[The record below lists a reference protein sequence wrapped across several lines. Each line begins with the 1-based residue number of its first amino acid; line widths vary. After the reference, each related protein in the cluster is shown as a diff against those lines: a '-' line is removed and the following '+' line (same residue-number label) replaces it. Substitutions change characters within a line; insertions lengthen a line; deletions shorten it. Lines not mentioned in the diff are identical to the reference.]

1 MVDKKSKI
9 VSFGDS
15 FIFGYEIEGNYD
27 GSMGWPGIAAK
38 ELGREFVSR
47 ASPGS
52 SNSSICRRILD
63 YYSDSKNCNDV
74 AVINWTWTHRWAYFI
89 NKYNLNTWINFG
101 PTTSKE
107 PFADLQE
114 IENID
119 LKNNSISKN
128 FKKKILICEMLA
140 IETNHQENLQKMYLE
155 YISDNEMLNKFNS
168 LQSLYCAVSFMI
180 QKNIKFVQ
188 TNIDSELFET
198 RWFCDGYISELQKY
212 ILRHMNSFDGLNF
225 LDWSREKNFKIT
237 EPGWHPLE
245 DAHYA
250 AAEYWLPTYKKLLN
264 ID

>member
-27 GSMGWPGIAAK
+27 GSAGWPSVVAK
-38 ELGREFVSR
+38 KLDVNYECK

-52 SNSSICRRILD
+52 SNQSILRRILE
-63 YYSDSKNCNDV
+63 YYSNEKNLNDL
-74 AVINWTWTHRWAYFI
+74 AVINWTWAHRWAYFI
-89 NKYNLNTWINFG
+89 NKHNLNTWINFG
-101 PTTSKE
+101 PKKINSPLVEFLEVEHLNLKTKDFSEIFKKE
-107 PFADLQE
+107 KRDL
-114 IENID
+114 
-119 LKNNSISKN
+119 SKN
-128 FKKKILICEMLA
+128 LDDKWQM
-140 IETNHQENLQKMYLE
+140 QLQQMYLE

-188 TNIDSELFET
+188 TNMDSELFET
-198 RWFCDGYISELQKY
+198 KWFCDGYISELQKY
-212 ILRHMNSFDGLNF
+212 ILPHMNSFDGLNF

-237 EPGWHPLE
+237 KPGWHPLE
-245 DAHYA
+245 DAHHA